1 MTPKQIA
8 PDNKNKDDY
17 LEELHDADETVSEP
31 VEFTRAQE
39 ETSAHDVRYRTE
51 IAQVIKLLNNPNLAV
66 MILDNNMT
74 IIYSTP
80 TTARLFKNYYT
91 ISRKPF
97 FNIFHQTL
105 DQENLRSLII
115 SLKSFEAGYS
125 WTGTL
130 KHKTPKTQTLHTR
143 TVFIPFFSHEHTIAG
158 FQVLFED
165 ITGSYHFQL
174 RSTFT
179 SILEASKLKDNDT
192 GRHNERV
199 SYYCKK
205 MSEYLYQIQKYPQIE
220 PDFIENIGY
229 LAAMHDVGK
238 IGTPDYILQKPG
250 KLTALEWE
258 IMREHT
264 INGTFILSSYPVPMA
279 KEIALSHHE
288 WWNGMGYPFKLDGN
302 MIPLA
307 ARIVTIADVYDA
319 LRMKR
324 SYKEEFTHEEA
335 MQIIKNGSGTQF
347 DPELIQVFEVI
358 NEDFRSIWN
367 LLKDNVQGATT
378 ERDRSRE
385 FTDSRKDNTREGF
398 KVRI

>member
-1 MTPKQIA
+1 MTQKQTTQ
-8 PDNKNKDDY
+8 KGTKEY
-17 LEELHDADETVSEP
+17 ELLEELTDAEENAS
-31 VEFTRAQE
+31 AQE
-39 ETSAHDVRYRTE
+39 ESIRQETVESAHAVKFRNE
-51 IAQVIKLLNNPNLAV
+51 IAHVIKLYNNPNLAV
-66 MILDNNMT
+66 MILDNNLT

-80 TTARLFKNYYT
+80 MTAQLFKDYYT
-91 ISRKPF
+91 ITRKPF

-105 DQENLRSLII
+105 EHDSLRSLII
-115 SLKSFEAGYS
+115 SLKSYEAGYS

-130 KHKTPKTQTLHTR
+130 KHKTPKTRTLHTR
-143 TVFIPFFSHEHTIAG
+143 TVIIPFFSHEHVVAG

-165 ITGSYHFQL
+165 ITSLYHSQL

-288 WWNGMGYPFKLDGN
+288 WWNGMGYPFKLEGN
-302 MIPLA
+302 MIPLS

-335 MQIIKNGSGTQF
+335 VQIIKKGAETQF
-347 DPELIQVFEVI
+347 DPELIVIFEEI
-358 NEDFRSIWN
+358 NEEFAAIWN
-367 LLKDNVQGATT
+367 LLKDSTQAGTAD
-378 ERDRSRE
+378 RDRSRE
-385 FTDSRKDNTREGF
+385 FADSM
-398 KVRI
+398 

>member
-1 MTPKQIA
+1 VTQKQTTQ
-8 PDNKNKDDY
+8 KGTKEY
-17 LEELHDADETVSEP
+17 ELLEELTDAEENAS
-31 VEFTRAQE
+31 AQE
-39 ETSAHDVRYRTE
+39 ESIRQETVESAHAVKFRNE
-51 IAQVIKLLNNPNLAV
+51 IAHVIKLYNNPNLAV
-66 MILDNNMT
+66 MILDNNLT

-80 TTARLFKNYYT
+80 MTAQLFKDYYT
-91 ISRKPF
+91 ITRKPF

-105 DQENLRSLII
+105 EHDSLRSLII
-115 SLKSFEAGYS
+115 SLKSYEAGYS

-130 KHKTPKTQTLHTR
+130 KHKTPKTRTLHTR
-143 TVFIPFFSHEHTIAG
+143 TVIIPFFSHEHVVAG

-165 ITGSYHFQL
+165 ITSLYHSQL

-288 WWNGMGYPFKLDGN
+288 WWNGMGYPFKLEGN
-302 MIPLA
+302 MIPLS

-335 MQIIKNGSGTQF
+335 VQIIKKGAETQF
-347 DPELIQVFEVI
+347 DPELIVIFEEI
-358 NEDFRSIWN
+358 NEEFAAIWN
-367 LLKDNVQGATT
+367 LLKDSTQAGTAD
-378 ERDRSRE
+378 RDRSRE
-385 FTDSRKDNTREGF
+385 FADSM
-398 KVRI
+398 